1 MTVPS
6 GQGWQMNL
14 SYSATRQRPPTGSG
28 VIEVDPNA
36 KCNPFKATDPFAY
49 QICVQAN
56 NAQASSSSTL
66 FESTTRGGTFFRV
79 PPQQGMQGSMSF
91 HITDKWAASW
101 STTYDFVENNFAS
114 QIVSL
119 QREMHDWDAVFAFT
133 KAPNGN
139 FAFNF
144 FIALKAE
151 PDLKFN
157 YDRRDY
163 PRGYTGR
170 RLSQ

>member
-1 MTVPS
+1 MPS
-6 GQGWQMNL
+6 VQGWTLNL
-14 SYSATRQRPPTGSG
+14 QYSATRQRPPVGSG
-28 VIEVDPNA
+28 VTQIDPTA
-36 KCNPFKATDPFAY
+36 KCLPFKNTDPFAY
-49 QICVQAN
+49 QLCVTAN
-56 NAQASSSSTL
+56 NAQAGASL
-66 FESTTRGGTFFRV
+66 YENTTRGGTFFRV
-79 PPQQGMQGSMSF
+79 PPQQSMQGRMSF
-91 HITDKWAASW
+91 HLTDKWAGSW

-114 QIVSL
+114 QVVSL
-119 QREMHDWDAVFAFT
+119 QRELHDWDAIFAFT

-170 RLSQ
+170 RLSP